1 MRLTPSPPL
10 PGLID
15 WAGDDVSTNFMF
27 VVLDHRERARRAA
40 PITSLPGLMFGPGDV
55 RELENATVIVFV
67 GHLIWRGEAESV
79 NSIVYGR
86 TGEAIP
92 SKIASIVNRERR
104 ITEIGEDKVNTGRGT
119 PATRPQRRLCENAE
133 YGMSVNSWE
142 RNATQYR
149 TGSGSDRILAL
160 KFAIAFVP

>member
-1 MRLTPSPPL
+1 MELFSAVSATVMRLTPSPPL

-86 TGEAIP
+86 TGQATP
-92 SKIASIVNRERR
+92 SRIASKVNRVDERR
-104 ITEIGEDKVNTGRGT
+104 IAEIGEDKVNCDRRTPEDRALRG
-119 PATRPQRRLCENAE
+119 A
-133 YGMSVNSWE
+133 W
-142 RNATQYR
+142 
-149 TGSGSDRILAL
+149 
-160 KFAIAFVP
+160 